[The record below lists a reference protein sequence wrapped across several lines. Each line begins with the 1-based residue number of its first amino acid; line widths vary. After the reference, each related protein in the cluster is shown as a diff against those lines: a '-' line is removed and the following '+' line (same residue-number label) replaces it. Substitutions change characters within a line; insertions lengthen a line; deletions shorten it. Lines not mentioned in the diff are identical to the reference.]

1 MEENYSM
8 AKSVHHPKTILILLF
23 LVFSLIIAPSA
34 SASNESRLDINI
46 NLGLLSGA
54 GVSYDKGV
62 WEFGLD
68 LETTFPVWCIGSGMV
83 AVKYEEP
90 FWQAFRWSL
99 TDFIG
104 ADAYTYVKLLGGKA
118 GRVYAGLDV
127 MFGTE
132 PQIRSFEVVLRPT
145 LKLVLD
151 VSEKTSVFAAGGF
164 SLLEL
169 MYAPGFA
176 RPLFGIPKANWITI
190 LTGCRLG
197 VAIDLK

>member
-1 MEENYSM
+1 M
-8 AKSVHHPKTILILLF
+8 SVSKHIRRLLF
-23 LVFSLIIAPSA
+23 LFLILSLFIIPSIAA
-34 SASNESRLDINI
+34 SIGDGLDLNI
-46 NLGLLSGA
+46 HLGLLSGA

-104 ADAYTYVKLLGGKA
+104 TDAYTYVKLLGGKA

-176 RPLFGIPKANWITI
+176 RPLFGIPKANWVTI
-190 LTGCRLG
+190 LAGCRLG

>member
-1 MEENYSM
+1 MPVS
-8 AKSVHHPKTILILLF
+8 KHIRRLLF
-23 LVFSLIIAPSA
+23 LFLILSFFIIPPIAA
-34 SASNESRLDINI
+34 SIGDGLDVNI
-46 NLGLLSGA
+46 HLGLLSGA
-54 GVSYDKGV
+54 GVSYDMGV

-176 RPLFGIPKANWITI
+176 RPLFGIPKANWVTI

>member
-1 MEENYSM
+1 MSLKK
-8 AKSVHHPKTILILLF
+8 ATGLFVLILILALF
-23 LVFSLIIAPSA
+23 FMPSLGA
-34 SASNESRLDINI
+34 SEGDGLDVNI
-46 NLGLLSGA
+46 HLGLLSGA
-54 GVSYDKGV
+54 GISYDKGV

-169 MYAPGFA
+169 MFAPGFA
-176 RPLFGIPKANWITI
+176 KPLFGIPKANWVTI

>member
-1 MEENYSM
+1 MV
-8 AKSVHHPKTILILLF
+8 KSVQHSKTILLLLF
-23 LVFSLIIAPSA
+23 LVFSLIVVPSA
-34 SASNESRLDINI
+34 SASKESKLDINI
-46 NLGLLSGA
+46 NFGLLSGA

-62 WEFGLD
+62 WEFGID

-132 PQIRSFEVVLRPT
+132 PQIKSFEVVLRPT

-151 VSEKTSVFAAGGF
+151 VSEKTAVFAAGGF

-176 RPLFGIPKANWITI
+176 RPLFGIPKANWVTI